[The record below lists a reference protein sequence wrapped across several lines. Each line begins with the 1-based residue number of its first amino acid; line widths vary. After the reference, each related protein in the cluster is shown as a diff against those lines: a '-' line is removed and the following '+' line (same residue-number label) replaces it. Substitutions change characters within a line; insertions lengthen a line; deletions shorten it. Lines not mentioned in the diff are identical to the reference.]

1 MSDVSSTASAPTG
14 QAPAPGAPAGGQAP
28 PAPTNPPAGQ
38 APPAPP
44 APTAPPAQGTPPEG
58 QAPPAGG
65 KTDAELAEARREA
78 ANYRRQL
85 REAEEARDAALAA
98 NLTEAQRIEKERDDL
113 KTRTETLAAQNRELV
128 VNAALTAAAQAAGL
142 RIQDTVEILGPK
154 ITLDADGKP
163 TGVTE
168 AVTALLTER
177 PYLAVTGTPGQAG
190 PGAAPGAS
198 GQPARY
204 KRSQLADPSFYE
216 EHRAD
221 IMKALQEGRIDEG

>member
-1 MSDVSSTASAPTG
+1 MSDTSNTAPVGSGQEPPATGTPGQEPTATPPATPAGTPAPTG
-14 QAPAPGAPAGGQAP
+14 QAPA
-28 PAPTNPPAGQ
+28 
-38 APPAPP
+38 
-44 APTAPPAQGTPPEG
+44 GTPPEG
-58 QAPPAGG
+58 QEPQATEDPRVKA
-65 KTDAELAEARREA
+65 ANAEAARYRREA
-78 ANYRRQL
+78 
-85 REAEEARDAALAA
+85 REAQARAEAAEAA
-98 NLTEAQRIEKERDDL
+98 NLSDAERVQKERDDL
-113 KTRTETLAAQNRELV
+113 AKQNATLAETNKSLK

-142 RIQDTVEILGPK
+142 RITDTVEILGPK
-154 ITLDADGKP
+154 IQLDADGNP

>member
-1 MSDVSSTASAPTG
+1 VGIFSPASS
-14 QAPAPGAPAGGQAP
+14 
-28 PAPTNPPAGQ
+28 
-38 APPAPP
+38 
-44 APTAPPAQGTPPEG
+44 
-58 QAPPAGG
+58 
-65 KTDAELAEARREA
+65 
-78 ANYRRQL
+78 
-85 REAEEARDAALAA
+85 
-98 NLTEAQRIEKERDDL
+98 
-113 KTRTETLAAQNRELV
+113 
-128 VNAALTAAAQAAGL
+128 AQAAGL
-142 RIQDTVEILGPK
+142 RVQDTVEILGSK
-154 ITLDADGKP
+154 IQLDADGNP

-168 AVTALLTER
+168 AVAALLAER